1 MKKVFLRSV
10 LVTVIVGLGF
20 YIYYTLP
27 DMSELKQKNP
37 KTTVLM
43 ELREEEYKKKNIR
56 SQRQQNWIFYGVIS
70 EHLKKVVLIS
80 EDATFYNHK
89 NVDLNELKT
98 SLKK

>member
-27 DMSELKQKNP
+27 DVSELNQKNP
-37 KTTVLM
+37 KTTALM

-56 SQRQQNWIFYGVIS
+56 SPRQQNWIFYGASGAPPAFGINS
-70 EHLKKVVLIS
+70 
-80 EDATFYNHK
+80 
-89 NVDLNELKT
+89 
-98 SLKK
+98 